1 MSAYETSLQHLLA
14 ELARLDLLVR
24 AQVWRARQQHRND
37 EDKLS
42 AFYIPEAEPDALL
55 DRALG
60 EPTWAATPLPPQMH
74 AALQTK
80 LDALAQEL
88 AQRTDESL
96 HRGLGLRL
104 VMLGQA
110 FNLAAFDLDVI
121 LICLAPELDRRYERL
136 YAYLQDDVTRKLPC
150 VDLVLNLLCPQLE
163 AKVAAR
169 ARLRAAAPLLQFNLL
184 QLNDEAGPRAPSLIS
199 KTMQLDARIA
209 RYLLSDDASDDEPD
223 ERLKAYAALVVP
235 QASVDDLIF
244 PAAFKTQL
252 SELLVHAIECG
263 DDLIVYWQGGY
274 GLGKQS
280 AAEACGRA
288 MGAPLLVVDGRQLAA
303 LKADA
308 FETLVRLIDRE
319 ARLQAAL
326 IYWRGFDA
334 LLAEDKAAHLAFALS
349 ILGKHPGPTF
359 LAGEAAWEPSDALH
373 DCEFVR
379 LAFPQPGYEQRLQLW
394 QAALGNE
401 ALGNEVDDEAEFDL
415 VTVASKF
422 RLSGGQIYD
431 AAATARN
438 LALARNPAAP
448 KLAQADLSAAC
459 RLQSNRKLA
468 ELAQHITPHY
478 GWGDIVLPADPL
490 AQLHEI
496 YNQMQYRALV
506 YETWGFERKLAMGKG
521 LNVLFAGPPGT
532 GKTMAADILAHALGL
547 DLYKIDLS
555 AVLSKYIGE
564 TEKNLARIFDEARS
578 SNAILFFD
586 EADALFGKRTQV
598 QDAHDRYA
606 NVEISYLLQKME
618 EYEGMVILATNL
630 RKNMDEAFVRRLH
643 FGVDFPMPSVD
654 ERRLIWQQIWPAAAP
669 RDPALDLEFMAQ
681 RIEVSGG
688 NIRNIALAG
697 AFLAAANGGVVTM
710 QHLIHATQREYQ
722 KMGKVLV
729 AREFGEYQ

>member
-24 AQVWRARQQHRND
+24 AQVWRARQQHRD
-37 EDKLS
+37 GEDKLA
-42 AFYIPEAEPDALL
+42 AFYIPEAEPEALL
-55 DRALG
+55 DKALG
-60 EPTWAATPLPPQMH
+60 EPTWAATPLPPQVHM
-74 AALQTK
+74 ALQTK

-88 AQRTDESL
+88 AQRTHESL
-96 HRGLGLRL
+96 QQGLLLRL
-104 VMLGQA
+104 AVLGQA
-110 FNLAAFDLDVI
+110 FDLAAFDLDVI

-150 VDLVLNLLCPQLE
+150 VDLALNLLCPQLE

-169 ARLRAAAPLLQFNLL
+169 ARLRADAPLLQFNLL
-184 QLNDEAGPRAPSLIS
+184 QLGEEAGPRAPSLLA

-209 RYLLSDDASDDEPD
+209 RYLLNDDNASDDEPD
-223 ERLKAYAALVVP
+223 ERLKAYATLEMP
-235 QASVDDLIF
+235 KASVDDLIF
-244 PAAFKTQL
+244 PAAFKAQL
-252 SELLVHAIECG
+252 SELLAHAVAQG
-263 DDLIVYWQGGY
+263 DDLIMYCQGGY

-288 MGAPLLVVDGRQLAA
+288 MGAPLLVVDGKQLAA

-326 IYWRGFDA
+326 IYWRDFDA
-334 LLAEDKAAHLAFALS
+334 LLAEDKAAHLACALP
-349 ILGKHPGPTF
+349 ILGEHPGPTF
-359 LAGEAAWEPSDALH
+359 LAGEVAWEPSDALH

-379 LAFPQPGYEQRLQLW
+379 LVFPPPGYEQRLQLW

-401 ALGNEVDDEAEFDL
+401 VEEGDDEAEFDL
-415 VTVASKF
+415 VAVASKF

-438 LALARNPAAP
+438 LALARNPTAP

-506 YETWGFERKLAMGKG
+506 YEGWGFERKLAMGKG

-643 FGVDFPMPSVD
+643 FGVDFPMPGVD